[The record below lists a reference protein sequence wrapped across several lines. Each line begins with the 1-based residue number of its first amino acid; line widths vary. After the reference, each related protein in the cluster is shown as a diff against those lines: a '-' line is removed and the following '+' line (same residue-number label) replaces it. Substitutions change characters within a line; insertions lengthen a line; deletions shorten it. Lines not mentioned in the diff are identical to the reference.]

1 VTLRDFGP
9 RLSAFN
15 SMFSP
20 RHRQVS
26 GGEALTVPAISL
38 DEFCNRN
45 DLRPDV
51 VKIDAESAES
61 HILAGMRRLLTE
73 HRVAL
78 TLEAGDAGVKGAPA
92 STKLLSSVLDHGY
105 VPDRVSRWR
114 PASTP
119 TPRAIRLRE
128 YPAYSA
134 RASALFWASANHAA
148 DR

>member
-20 RHRQVS
+20 RHRQGS
-26 GGEALTVPAISL
+26 GGETLTVPAISL
-38 DEFCNRN
+38 DEFCNRD

-78 TLEAGDAGVKGAPA
+78 TLEVGDAGVKGAPA

-105 VPDRVSRWR
+105 VPIEFRDGVLRLHQLQELYGYGNILLIPRER
-114 PASTP
+114 P
-119 TPRAIRLRE
+119 L
-128 YPAYSA
+128 
-134 RASALFWASANHAA
+134 
-148 DR
+148 